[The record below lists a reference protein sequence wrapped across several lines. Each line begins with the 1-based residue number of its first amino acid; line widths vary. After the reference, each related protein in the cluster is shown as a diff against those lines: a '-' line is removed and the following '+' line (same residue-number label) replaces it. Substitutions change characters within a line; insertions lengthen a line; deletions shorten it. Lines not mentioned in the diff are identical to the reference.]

1 MERRHFLVS
10 TIGALGASAS
20 VFADTP
26 SDKLRVAVIGMGGKD
41 PQKGLGRGGSHLS
54 AWAERD
60 ASGPRDRGSEV
71 KNCEVSAICDI
82 DDAQLAKGLKVLEGY
97 KVKTPQTYKDI
108 RKVIENKDIDV
119 LSIATPNHW
128 HTLMTI
134 WGVQGGKDVYVE
146 KPCSHNIFEAKQ
158 IVAATR
164 KYNRIVQQGS
174 QIRSSKAVQEA
185 MQKMKEGLIGDIY
198 MSRGLCYKRRDDI
211 KHAAVEPVPAG
222 VDYDMWNGPAPVH
235 PFTRNR
241 FHYNWHW
248 FWDTGNG
255 DLGNQGIHQVDIARW
270 GLDVK
275 FPVKASAIGGHF
287 MFDDDQETPN
297 TLNCAW
303 EFNEGGKRKMM
314 EFEVRHWDSNGEVSV
329 APPKRGETADTGGS
343 GGDSIGALYYGSK
356 GYLAVDSYSS
366 YKSWLGKAQEPGPS
380 GKEGGGHF
388 ANFAE
393 AVRKRDRSILN
404 AEIEVGAA
412 STILVHLANISYRVG
427 RTINFDPA
435 TLTITGD
442 AEAAKMMTRQY
453 RKGFEVPSKV

>member
-1 MERRHFLVS
+1 MQRRHFLVS
-10 TIGALGASAS
+10 SIGALGASS
-20 VFADTP
+20 LVFADSP
-26 SDKLRVAVIGMGGKD
+26 SDSLRVAVIGMGGKD
-41 PQKGLGRGGSHLS
+41 PKKGLGRGGAHLS
-54 AWAERD
+54 GW
-60 ASGPRDRGSEV
+60 SGPRKEV
-71 KNCEVSAICDI
+71 QDAEIVAICDI
-82 DDAQLAKGLKVLEGY
+82 DDAQLAKGLSTLEGY
-97 KVKTPQTYKDI
+97 GVKKPETYKDI
-108 RKVIENKDIDV
+108 RKVIDNKDIDV

-128 HTLMTI
+128 HTLMTV
-134 WGVQGGKDVYVE
+134 WGCQGGKDVYVE

-158 IVAATR
+158 IVAAAR
-164 KYNRIVQQGS
+164 KYDRIVQQGS

-185 MQKMKEGLIGDIY
+185 MQKMHDGLLGDIY

-211 KHAAVEPVPAG
+211 GHAKVEAVPAG
-222 VDYDMWNGPAPVH
+222 VDYDLWNGPAPVH

-255 DLGNQGIHQVDIARW
+255 DLGNQGIHQVDLARW
-270 GLDVK
+270 GLGVK
-275 FPVKASAIGGHF
+275 YPVKATAMGGHF

-303 EFNEGGKRKMM
+303 EFNEAGKRKMM
-314 EFEVRHWDSNGEVSV
+314 EFEVRHWDTNGEASV
-329 APPKRGETADTGGS
+329 APPKRGESAAENGGG

-366 YKSWLGKAQEPGPS
+366 YKSWLGKNQEPGPS

-393 AVRKRDRSILN
+393 AVRKHDRNILN

-427 RTINFDPA
+427 RTVNFDPN

-442 AEAAKMMTRQY
+442 AEASKMMTRPY
-453 RKGFEVPSKV
+453 RKGFVVPEKV

>member
-1 MERRHFLVS
+1 MQRRHFLVS
-10 TIGALGASAS
+10 SIGALGASAS
-20 VFADTP
+20 VFADNP
-26 SDKLRVAVIGMGGKD
+26 SDTLRVAVIGMGGKD
-41 PQKGLGRGGSHLS
+41 PKKGLGRGGSHLS
-54 AWAERD
+54 GWA
-60 ASGPRDRGSEV
+60 GPKKEV
-71 KNCEVSAICDI
+71 ENAQIVALCDI
-82 DDAQLAKGLKVLEGY
+82 DDAQLAKGLKVMEGY
-97 KVKTPQTYKDI
+97 KVPEPKTYKDI
-108 RKVIENKDIDV
+108 RKIIENKDIDI

-185 MQKMKEGLIGDIY
+185 VQKMRDGLIGDVY
-198 MSRGLCYKRRDDI
+198 MSRGLCYKWRDDI
-211 KHAAVEPVPAG
+211 GHAAVEPVPAG
-222 VDYDMWNGPAPVH
+222 VDYDLWTGPSPMHA
-235 PFTRNR
+235 FTRNR

-270 GLDVK
+270 GLGVK
-275 FPVKASAIGGHF
+275 YPVKASAIGGHF

-303 EFNEGGKRKMM
+303 EFNESGKRKMM
-314 EFEVRHWDSNGEVSV
+314 EFEVRHWMSNGEATV
-329 APPKRGETADTGGS
+329 APPKRGETADNGSITEGGTRGVNS
-343 GGDSIGALYYGSK
+343 DSIGALYYGSK
-356 GYLAVDSYSS
+356 GYLAVDSYAS
-366 YKSWLGKAQEPGPS
+366 YKSWLGRAQEPGPE
-380 GKEGGGHF
+380 GKAGGGHF

-404 AEIEVGAA
+404 AEIEEGAA

-427 RTINFDPA
+427 RTINFDPN

-453 RKGFEVPSKV
+453 RKGFEVPAKV

>member
-1 MERRHFLVS
+1 MQRRHFLVS

-20 VFADTP
+20 VFADSP
-26 SDKLRVAVIGMGGKD
+26 SDTLRVAVIGMGGKD
-41 PQKGLGRGGSHLS
+41 PKKGLGRGGAHLS
-54 AWAERD
+54 AWA
-60 ASGPRDRGSEV
+60 GPKKEV
-71 KNCEVSAICDI
+71 QNAEIVAICDI
-82 DDAQLAKGLKVLEGY
+82 DDAQLAKGMKTLEGY
-97 KVKTPQTYKDI
+97 GVKAPQTYKDI

-128 HTLMTI
+128 HTLMTV

-174 QIRSSKAVQEA
+174 QIRSSVAVQDA
-185 MQKMKEGLIGDIY
+185 MKKMSAGLIGEIY
-198 MSRGLCYKRRDDI
+198 MSRGLCYKWRDTI
-211 KHAAVEPVPAG
+211 GRAPVEPVPAG
-222 VDYDMWNGPAPVH
+222 VDYDLWTGPSPMH
-235 PFTRNR
+235 QFTRNR

-255 DLGNQGIHQVDIARW
+255 DLGNQGIHQVDLARW
-270 GLDVK
+270 GLGVTY
-275 FPVKASAIGGHF
+275 PVKASAIGGHF

-314 EFEVRHWDSNGEVSV
+314 EFEVRYWMSNGEATV
-329 APPKRGETADTGGS
+329 APPKRGQTVENGSLANNGGG

-412 STILVHLANISYRVG
+412 STILVHLANISYRLG
-427 RTINFDPA
+427 RTVDFDPA
-435 TLTITGD
+435 TLMITGD
-442 AEAAKMMTRQY
+442 PEAVRMMTRQY
-453 RKGFEVPSKV
+453 RKGFEVPAKV